1 MKKKIN
7 IILILFI
14 VFSLTFLTGCKNHP
28 NDNLENPKYSI
39 EYITEEKLENATY
52 TYDKE
57 SGEIRLP
64 VLEKELYVFLGWSL
78 KDDETIYTSFLSSD
92 FSSDL
97 KFYPV
102 FEKSEKLLE
111 IQEIDSQILEVEED
125 KDLALLEQKYLQLS
139 DTEQGYLANLSV
151 LKSKI
156 NTSKNNY
163 KNELLAK
170 EKAITIYLGN
180 EWVDNEERYFY
191 RLTLSEV
198 LEKNAWVNE
207 WIDQEANLIVNM
219 INELDNPTLEEAKNV
234 NDIYTNSIVYVKEK
248 VSNINVLNEILKSL
262 NEDTYKSFASSIIE
276 KIKLLSKYIDLDDEE
291 FVSQIINEYNALPDE
306 AKLYVENYNLLL
318 NASST
323 IENIKNNKQEI
334 AYVLGHDVFETKEE
348 LYRSYYA
355 DLYYFIL
362 ANNGS
367 SNLANNNINSLED
380 FLVLGVNP
388 NGGGT
393 TNMRGIGNIAG
404 GFYLARD
411 YNGLLKDQPT
421 TKFFGYMYQNDKYTE
436 FLEFLVRFFA
446 YWRIDEKYATE
457 TNRGADIFAEAW
469 APMVDTSKFFYYNAD
484 TSYVKTERMKDCFNL
499 IPGVLNIELP
509 KTLEIGLELP
519 YNITRRGYT
528 FDGWYTNSAYSGNQV
543 YTITEELVNSYENK
557 KVILYAKWVKDES
570 AVNKDL
576 AATVDVIINNLMP
589 TLSETDQ
596 AIVAKARYM
605 YDILPEEAKKL
616 VTLYDKLIRSE
627 IMVEG
632 ELTSD
637 ILVTYEL
644 NGGNFSNYSS
654 IDEMYGDFVN
664 DFKSYTTVNL
674 SDPNVFINNRYTL
687 MKNLYSFYQNSQM
700 YDKWVFL
707 AKYFKDSSTAN
718 GLIIQSNRVI
728 NQQSGDLE
736 YFSKALG
743 ILFTKQNGLT
753 DNEVLLDASG
763 SNVIDQIVSY
773 IDTTSEILYTSNTI
787 LKTPTKEGY
796 DFGGWYIDED
806 LTIRVYSVK
815 QIEKYN
821 VSKVYAK
828 WEK

>member
-7 IILILFI
+7 IILILFVI
-14 VFSLTFLTGCKNHP
+14 FSLTFLYGCKDRP
-28 NDNLENPKYSI
+28 IDSPEKYSI
-39 EYITEEKLENATY
+39 EYVTEEKLENATY
-52 TYDKE
+52 TYEKE
-57 SGEIRLP
+57 SGKIVLP
-64 VLEKELYVFLGWSL
+64 VLEKELYDFLGWSL
-78 KDDETIYTSFLSSD
+78 EGDETIYTSFLSSD
-92 FSSDL
+92 FSKDL

-111 IQEIDSQILEVEED
+111 IEDIDAQSLIVEED
-125 KDLALLEQKYLQLS
+125 KDLALLEQRYLQLT
-139 DTEQGYLANLSV
+139 DIEQGYLANLSV

-163 KNELLAK
+163 EEELLAK
-170 EKAITIYLGN
+170 EKAITTYLGN
-180 EWVDNEERYFY
+180 EWVENENRYFQK
-191 RLTLSEV
+191 LTLSEV

-262 NEDTYKSFASSIIE
+262 NEETYKSFASSIIE
-276 KIKLLSKYIDLDDEE
+276 KIKLLPKYIDLDDEQ
-291 FVSQIINEYNALPDE
+291 VVNQIISEYNDLPNE
-306 AKLYVENYNLLL
+306 AKLYVENYDLLL

-367 SNLANNNINSLED
+367 SNLANNQINSLED

-404 GFYLARD
+404 GYYLARD

-421 TKFFGYMYQNDKYTE
+421 TKFFGYMYQNNKYEE

-469 APMVDTSKFFYYNAD
+469 APMVDTSKFFYYTAD
-484 TSYVKTERMKDCFNL
+484 TSYVKTERMQDCFNL
-499 IPGVLNIELP
+499 IPGVLNITLP

-519 YNITRRGYT
+519 YNITRRGYI
-528 FDGWYTNSAYSGNQV
+528 FDGWYTNSEYSGNKV
-543 YTITEELVNSYENK
+543 YTITEELINSYENK

-589 TLSETDQ
+589 TLSEVDQ

-644 NGGNFSNYSS
+644 NGGSFASYLSL
-654 IDEMYGDFVN
+654 DEMYRDFVN
-664 DFKSYTTVNL
+664 DFKSYTSVDL

-687 MKNLYSFYQNSQM
+687 MRNLYSFYQNSQM
-700 YDKWVFL
+700 YNKWVFL

-753 DNEVLLDASG
+753 DNEVLLDASE
-763 SNVIDQIVSY
+763 SNVIDEVVSY
-773 IDTTSEILYTSNTI
+773 IDTTSEILYTANTM

-796 DFGGWYIDED
+796 NFGGWYIDED
-806 LTIRVYSVK
+806 FTIRVYSVK